1 MNYVNN
7 KIIDT
12 QKSDKLIIKPM
23 QKALNI
29 LTLIIKTFISGGI
42 DGTEWRL
49 TAKQAFNQLELSW
62 YCKSTDH

>member
-42 DGTEWRL
+42 DGTE
-49 TAKQAFNQLELSW
+49 
-62 YCKSTDH
+62 